1 MVEDNFYK
9 QPTLTDLNMSFD
21 LPKALPSHVGPY
33 KIESLLSQGGMSLL
47 YMGIHPQS
55 HEILAIKVLSPTLTT
70 ETEMVSRFLQEAK
83 IISMTNHPNIVKVY
97 GEGSWEGGLYIAM
110 EFIRGISLRQFI
122 EQQSLSLKRCIDIIT
137 QVAYAIAHLH
147 SHGVIHG
154 DLKPENILITEAGD
168 VKVIDFGIARLQEE
182 IQKEKKKTGKIIGT
196 PTYMSPEQ
204 KEDPSKLSFA
214 SDIYALGV
222 IAYELIS
229 GKLSFG
235 IIHLSQVPRGLRPIL
250 EKALALSIE
259 ERYSDVISLISDLSS
274 YLKEGGLEKDRPAAD
289 QVKEIVEIVRKT
301 SDSLSSSAL
310 SWAPLELGVCKHKPS
325 GFAALYFDI
334 FKLKDGSTLFMI
346 ASALQNGLES
356 TFYTANLRGLLK
368 AFVSQTSTFDLRSA
382 VTALTS
388 LLQND
393 TLTPKFQAA
402 FLQLSPARDEL
413 SFISCDFSNLLHVP
427 SAHRHPRLLTAHSP
441 PLGAPLRGEVSIT
454 SDNWDIG
461 DVLIFHSFQ
470 KEADSLLQ
478 ETLTENLFLS
488 PQGQADALLKK
499 VVLST
504 SQDKKPHVLFA
515 LHRIG

>member
-1 MVEDNFYK
+1 MVDENFYK
-9 QPTLTDLNMSFD
+9 QPTLTDIQVGFD
-21 LPKALPSHVGPY
+21 PSPTLPSHIGPY

-47 YMGIHPQS
+47 YMGIHPQT
-55 HEILAIKVLSPTLTT
+55 HEILAIKVLSPALTT
-70 ETEMVSRFLQEAK
+70 EPEMVSRFLQEAK
-83 IISMTNHPNIVKVY
+83 IISMTNHPNIVKVF

-110 EFIRGISLRQFI
+110 EFIRGVSLRQFI
-122 EQQSLSLKRCIDIIT
+122 EQQSLSLKRCIDIIL

-147 SHGVIHG
+147 SHKVIHG
-154 DLKPENILITEAGD
+154 DLKPENILMTEAGD

-182 IQKEKKKTGKIIGT
+182 IKKEKKKTAKVIGT

-250 EKALALSIE
+250 EKALAISIE
-259 ERYSDVISLISDLSS
+259 ERYTDVITFISDLSS

-301 SDSLSSSAL
+301 SDSLSSSTL
-310 SWAPLELGVCKHKPS
+310 SWPPLELGISKHKPP
-325 GFAALYFDI
+325 GFGGQYFDV
-334 FKLKDGSTLFMI
+334 FKLKSGSTLFVI
-346 ASALQNGLES
+346 TQSQQTGIES

-368 AFVSQTSTFDLRSA
+368 ALVYQNSA
-382 VTALTS
+382 FNLENTLSSLTA

-393 TLTPKFQAA
+393 GLSQKFGAA
-402 FLQLSPARDEL
+402 FLELSPSRDEL
-413 SFISCDFSNLLHVP
+413 SFVSCDFSNLLHA
-427 SAHRHPRLLTAHSP
+427 STSHKTPRLLTSYNPA
-441 PLGAPLRGEVSIT
+441 LGTPLRGEVAIT
-454 SDNWDIG
+454 VDNWNIG

-470 KEADSLLQ
+470 KSADDLLQ
-478 ETLTENLFLS
+478 EALSESLSLS

-499 VVLST
+499 IVLT
-504 SQDKKPHVLFA
+504 TPQDKKPQVLFS